1 MCKSIRRYVVVICGF
16 VSIYILY
23 AYMSMGIFTCIH
35 VYVLV
40 CVCMYKAVGGGCGEI
55 PDRASPICTGL
66 HIDIY
71 TPTHRYID
79 LHISV
84 LSLSFSLSLR
94 EHVYYMHIHIHIYI
108 YVCICIHVYVNMYL
122 YICTCICVYIYI

>member
-1 MCKSIRRYVVVICGF
+1 
-16 VSIYILY
+16 
-23 AYMSMGIFTCIH
+23 MGIFICIH

-40 CVCMYKAVGGGCGEI
+40 CVCMYKVFGGGCGEI
-55 PDRASPICTGL
+55 PDRASPVCTGL

-79 LHISV
+79 LLISV
-84 LSLSFSLSLR
+84 LSLSLFLSLR

-108 YVCICIHVYVNMYL
+108 YMYVFAYMYM
-122 YICTCICVYIYI
+122 